1 MKRRVKTVIVIV
13 IVITKEEIITTTVTN
28 TNKNEQPKDVK
39 AFESEEIKQSTI
51 NNNQQQNTNS
61 LIRKITFRNA
71 KIPKVDI
78 FSQMIDL
85 LKDHRLKSF
94 KFSENQ
100 IDSDFGGWLDI
111 FNLIDYNTHIRSINL
126 SNGDLIQMKN

>member
-1 MKRRVKTVIVIV
+1 
-13 IVITKEEIITTTVTN
+13 
-28 TNKNEQPKDVK
+28 
-39 AFESEEIKQSTI
+39 
-51 NNNQQQNTNS
+51 
-61 LIRKITFRNA
+61 
-71 KIPKVDI
+71 
-78 FSQMIDL
+78 MIDL

-126 SNGDLIQMKN
+126 SNSRFYDEHVEELVRYLKGKRIRA